1 MKKTHNINIGN
12 SIVHIEEDAYEMLT
26 VYLNEVKQHFARN
39 ADDFEIVTD
48 IENRIAEM
56 FAEMLSVQQ
65 KQVINSKDVESVITQ
80 MGSVKDFEASEE
92 PAEGTQPIPEY
103 DPIKK
108 LYRDKDRAMVAG
120 VCAGLGHYLDVDIK
134 WVRLFAFV
142 TIFIFGSG
150 ILAYI
155 IFWIMVP
162 KAKTRIER
170 MSMYGEEPNLRG
182 FANSHLQP
190 LVKQSR
196 GFIAEFF
203 DVLGKFLLGSGKV
216 IFKTVSVGIIAFGS
230 LVIICL
236 IIILAAFL
244 GIWDSNVNQVFP
256 LNVIN
261 ASYFTPSAFAAFIVC
276 IVPVLALVLF
286 TVRVAFNGRPVN
298 KVLSFGLL
306 IIWLAGVAAATFYAV
321 KISAEFKEG
330 AEFTQNTVLK
340 PYKEYTLK
348 ADFTR
353 FFTKDD
359 SLNYGI
365 DPQNYKERRI
375 LEDQD
380 DDFDQPRNIWLRIEK
395 SEDGKTEISQHYKA
409 RGKTFETALK
419 NAQNVHYGFLQQG
432 AVLSFSPMLW
442 LPKNSNWRGQE
453 VILTMKVPVGTD
465 IKISK
470 SLNRYLSGADYWDCD
485 DDSKTEFTA
494 WVMTDAGIRCK
505 SEPVVI
511 PDSTAVTTP

>member
-26 VYLNEVKQHFARN
+26 AYLNEVKQHFARN

-56 FAEMLSVQQ
+56 FAEMLSAQQ
-65 KQVINSKDVESVITQ
+65 KQVVNIKDVEAVISQ

-92 PAEGTQPIPEY
+92 PAENVQSIPEY

-108 LYRDKDRAMVAG
+108 LYRDKDRAIVAG

-134 WVRLFAFV
+134 WVRLFVFL

-162 KAKTRIER
+162 KAKTRFER
-170 MSMYGEEPNLRG
+170 MSMHGEEPNLRG

-190 LVKQSR
+190 LVKQS
-196 GFIAEFF
+196 GSFIAGFF
-203 DVLGKFLLGSGKV
+203 DLLGKFLQGGGRI
-216 IFKTVSVGIIAFGS
+216 IFKIIAVGIIAFS
-230 LVIICL
+230 SVVIICL
-236 IIILAAFL
+236 IMVLAGFL
-244 GIWDSNVNQVFP
+244 GIWDSNINQVFP
-256 LNVIN
+256 LNIIN
-261 ASYFTPSAFAAFIVC
+261 ADYFTTSAFAAFIVC
-276 IVPVLALVLF
+276 IVPALALVLF
-286 TVRVAFNGRPVN
+286 TVRVAFNSRPVSN
-298 KVLSFGLL
+298 VLSFGLL
-306 IIWLAGVAAATFYAV
+306 VIWLAGVATAAFYAV

-330 AEFTQNTVLK
+330 AEFTQNIALS
-340 PYKEYTLK
+340 PYKEYTLE

-365 DPQNYKERRI
+365 DPQNYKGRRI
-375 LEDQD
+375 LEDHD
-380 DDFDQPRNIWLRIEK
+380 DDFDQPRNIRLRIEK
-395 SEDGKTEISQHYKA
+395 SEEGRAEISQHYKA
-409 RGKTFETALK
+409 RGKTFEAALK

-442 LPKNSNWRGQE
+442 LPKGSNWRGQE
-453 VILTMKVPVGTD
+453 VMLTLKVPVGTH

-470 SLNRYLSGADYWDCD
+470 SLNRYLSGADYWNCD
-485 DDSKTEFTA
+485 DDSKSGFRTWT
-494 WVMTDAGIRCK
+494 MSDDGIKCK
-505 SEPVVI
+505 SEAVVD
-511 PDSTAVTTP
+511 PDSTHVKRP